1 MTLQDSCRPWGC
13 WQPEP
18 WGAYLDVFIE
28 SSPFRASPI
37 SGAAGRRRRSCHV
50 PRGLPSLKPALVA
63 RAEEEWER

>member
-50 PRGLPSLKPALVA
+50 PRGLPSLKPALVP